1 MHSLHTDYSK
11 TKQLTSSF
19 SKLLFLLC
27 MYDCSGTIIVLPM
40 VIVMFT
46 TFRNT
51 QNCTFELVLVFIHQ
65 TAAHLSI
72 YTIFA
77 LALLRYS
84 QVNSEMLKPMG
95 WKKKVISNTGT
106 VFLIVAS
113 FTMAVLSGLASSYM
127 FGCYYN
133 RVPNWIIKALDS
145 VLLVLTLCF
154 YSRLFCKVKKYAET
168 STACAL
174 EASNNN
180 SDFRTNALTDSQRPR
195 YFKKL
200 TVTVFLT
207 FAALL
212 VLAIPFIITD
222 ATTAYYEDFQSNT
235 ATPQLLRFFLFYSW
249 IIWAL
254 NSAFNAV
261 LFLLSNTKIKMF
273 YKKKILWLRRSYTHS

>member
-11 TKQLTSSF
+11 TKQLTFSF

-65 TAAHLSI
+65 TAAHLST

-77 LALLRYS
+77 LALPRYS
-84 QVNSEMLKPMG
+84 QVNSEIMKPMG

-133 RVPNWIIKALDS
+133 RVPNWMIKALDQVIS
-145 VLLVLTLCF
+145 SLRNPHKLCRPSSLVF
-154 YSRLFCKVKKYAET
+154 
-168 STACAL
+168 
-174 EASNNN
+174 
-180 SDFRTNALTDSQRPR
+180 
-195 YFKKL
+195 
-200 TVTVFLT
+200 
-207 FAALL
+207 
-212 VLAIPFIITD
+212 
-222 ATTAYYEDFQSNT
+222 
-235 ATPQLLRFFLFYSW
+235 
-249 IIWAL
+249 
-254 NSAFNAV
+254 
-261 LFLLSNTKIKMF
+261 
-273 YKKKILWLRRSYTHS
+273 